1 MTRIIVEGRR
11 AGKTTKAI
19 IQSVKT
25 GGTILVAHKG
35 MARAVEDA
43 AEKMGIQI
51 PKDMPKPITIREFE
65 HKREN
70 NLVEDGVIIDEALI
84 VLREVLGVPIEMIT
98 MSDKEQEGP
107 SVNLKINNIQE
118 YNQKLDVIA
127 GRAKMIGEAID
138 DINNTKLDI
147 SVD

>member
-11 AGKTTKAI
+11 TGKTTKAI

-25 GGTILVAHKG
+25 GGTILTAHKR

-51 PKDMPKPITIREFE
+51 PKDMPKPITIGEFE
-65 HKREN
+65 HKRGN
-70 NLVEDGVIIDEALI
+70 NLVEGGVIIDEALI
-84 VLREVLGVPIEMIT
+84 VLGEVLGVPIEMIT

-127 GRAKMIGEAID
+127 GRAKMLGEAID